1 MRSVRKP
8 RVQSSSSSTR
18 TFFPPLLCS
27 LSPPP
32 CRLSLLPI
40 RLVSCNESA
49 VYTPHARTHTHRTRV
64 GGRKRR
70 KKHRQR
76 TVEKSPWKA
85 TTITRVATWRAVY
98 RRCTCC
104 PLFATASL
112 FLPLCWLPWRLMEVW
127 EFSRTR
133 PTSSRTSPTSLKK
146 RWRDTASI
154 VTRTRERI
162 PKDAAA
168 RFSLETSVA
177 IPTEAKKD
185 STMATVT
192 EVQTDPR
199 VLGNRPTSWSGLA
212 EQASRIWT
220 ESRNGEET
228 TWISSDTVE
237 VCRFIRTALWQQYA
251 RIYCRTRTSNRTR
264 QGYCVFATA

>member
-1 MRSVRKP
+1 MSSLTPVHTRSTAGTGRKP

-85 TTITRVATWRAVY
+85 TTITRVATWWVIEW
-98 RRCTCC
+98 
-104 PLFATASL
+104 SL
-112 FLPLCWLPWRLMEVW
+112 PSSFFLSSFFFTSFSNNFLMGKEKYNSC
-127 EFSRTR
+127 F
-133 PTSSRTSPTSLKK
+133 
-146 RWRDTASI
+146 
-154 VTRTRERI
+154 
-162 PKDAAA
+162 
-168 RFSLETSVA
+168 
-177 IPTEAKKD
+177 
-185 STMATVT
+185 
-192 EVQTDPR
+192 
-199 VLGNRPTSWSGLA
+199 
-212 EQASRIWT
+212 
-220 ESRNGEET
+220 
-228 TWISSDTVE
+228 IS
-237 VCRFIRTALWQQYA
+237 CLWNTK
-251 RIYCRTRTSNRTR
+251 ILH
-264 QGYCVFATA
+264 